1 MDDNDNNRM
10 NDETSKQNKT
20 KYLAHKNDER
30 NEKINCLRKQEEK
43 KRNCHSLNDSEKK
56 VQ

>member
-1 MDDNDNNRM
+1 MM
-10 NDETSKQNKT
+10 KQANKKKT

-30 NEKINCLRKQEEK
+30 IEKINCLRKQEEK